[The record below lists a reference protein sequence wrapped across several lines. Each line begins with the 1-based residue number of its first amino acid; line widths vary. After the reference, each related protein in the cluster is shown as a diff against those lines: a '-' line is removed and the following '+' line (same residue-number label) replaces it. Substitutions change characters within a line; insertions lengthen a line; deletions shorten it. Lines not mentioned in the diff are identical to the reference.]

1 MGMFYLSVPSRC
13 ALSRNGQLWNYCF
26 VDSGSEEGLEEG
38 KYQCLW
44 EWILLNDP
52 CSPGAYF
59 PWLMGRS
66 LLRLCWRVRSAWSVV
81 SKHQRFITKTNLW
94 GCLIS
99 AMVRGR
105 GEAYR
110 DTLWCW
116 RFYLQKEFIAC
127 FLSLPLIVLV
137 CESMTRRLAEG

>member
-1 MGMFYLSVPSRC
+1 MLE
-13 ALSRNGQLWNYCF
+13 GQ
-26 VDSGSEEGLEEG
+26 
-38 KYQCLW
+38 QCLV
-44 EWILLNDP
+44 
-52 CSPGAYF
+52 CH
-59 PWLMGRS
+59 
-66 LLRLCWRVRSAWSVV
+66 VRAPEV
-81 SKHQRFITKTNLW
+81 STKSNLW
-94 GCLIS
+94 GCSVSTLKEGPT
-99 AMVRGR
+99 MVRGG